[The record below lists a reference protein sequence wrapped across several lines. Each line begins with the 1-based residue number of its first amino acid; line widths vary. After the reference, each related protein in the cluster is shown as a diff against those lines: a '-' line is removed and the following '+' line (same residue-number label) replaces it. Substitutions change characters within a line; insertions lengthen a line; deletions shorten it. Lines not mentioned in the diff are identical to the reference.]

1 MFFSDFEDPPK
12 KTVGPSPS
20 LSRPSLP
27 PPPKQRLQQMT
38 RNDFG
43 NYATK
48 LTNFVCGGKH
58 KRGEG
63 KCKTWETKIDA
74 SGLSEKMRG
83 ILNLNPGDLV
93 SLSQYREWAN
103 MKFERGFKEG
113 PGKADKK
120 WQVGSTISWS
130 SYLRLIVEVICFIDA
145 SSRSGSPQLVPPQVR
160 GEIEDKEAPNLYI
173 SSPSAQLPAPPST
186 SSTSAPLPPPQSKS
200 STYHVQ
206 VARDPWASQPQQTTA
221 SPTPLD
227 PFSPSSPVK
236 TSEGADLLA
245 ADWSSGGAA
254 NDNGGALGGAGG
266 SPSHVASQVLSV
278 GEMMIGGKMLFT
290 KLCHFLQ
297 VMFNQNTC
305 LVCEYFW

>member
-1 MFFSDFEDPPK
+1 
-12 KTVGPSPS
+12 
-20 LSRPSLP
+20 
-27 PPPKQRLQQMT
+27 MT

-48 LTNFVCGGKH
+48 LTNFVCGGRH

-145 SSRSGSPQLVPPQVR
+145 SSRRGSPQPAPPQER

-173 SSPSAQLPAPPST
+173 SKPSAQLPAPPST
-186 SSTSAPLPPPQSKS
+186 SSTSAPLPPPQSTS
-200 STYHVQ
+200 STFAPLPPHRSTSSTSLPLPQPRTTSSTSLPLSPPSPSKSAPRIENGPGPLSECLTEWVLNYYH
-206 VARDPWASQPQQTTA
+206 TTLCQL
-221 SPTPLD
+221 PLD
-227 PFSPSSPVK
+227 VDHPPR
-236 TSEGADLLA
+236 
-245 ADWSSGGAA
+245 
-254 NDNGGALGGAGG
+254 
-266 SPSHVASQVLSV
+266 
-278 GEMMIGGKMLFT
+278 
-290 KLCHFLQ
+290 LQ
-297 VMFNQNTC
+297 VCIAKMIF
-305 LVCEYFW
+305 LVFWFSSKQH